1 MDGDDIGR
9 WLKRQKQPS
18 TWKQLSTEQQE
29 RLTRLGVTPTEAP
42 PPDPAAK
49 PAGKGQTKAQQ
60 AFRRGLQALRQW
72 IEREGHRPVSRK
84 AVETLPDGTETKL
97 GIWYSNTK
105 ARRDKLTQEQLDAL
119 RELGV
124 EWA

>member
-1 MDGDDIGR
+1 
-9 WLKRQKQPS
+9 
-18 TWKQLSTEQQE
+18 
-29 RLTRLGVTPTEAP
+29 VTPAEAP
-42 PPDPAAK
+42 SPAPAAQGAAKGSGK
-49 PAGKGQTKAQQ
+49 PGSKEQ
-60 AFRRGLQALRQW
+60 AAFQRGLAALTEW
-72 IEREGHRPVSRK
+72 VEREGQRPVPRK

-105 ARRDKLTQEQLDAL
+105 QRHDKLDAEQLHAL